1 MPDGYRYP
9 GSLVVRVLVNKFYAL
24 QRKYRREAA
33 KPGRLAP
40 LQAWFFEWEGAVVG
54 GLIAGGL
61 VTLGVKLYVVERLDD
76 IERRGER
83 CQWYEGSC
91 GMVGG
96 HLAAIQNSVSFWES
110 LAAAAQHQAT
120 LRQPWQQQQHRRS
133 QAAAQQLALWC
144 TVCKALQAAG
154 LQLWQDMALLSR
166 QKAAGL
172 QVWQDM
178 AQLSRQKV
186 RMLQQW
192 VPEVVEELDY
202 ELTSQQYIQTLEAAA
217 EAAMAADDE
226 AAEQQAA
233 CWQD

>member
-40 LQAWFFEWEGAVVG
+40 LQAWFFQWEGAVVG

-61 VTLGVKLYVVERLDD
+61 VTLGVELYVVERLDD

-96 HLAAIQNSVSFWES
+96 HLAAIQ
-110 LAAAAQHQAT
+110 LQAA
-120 LRQPWQQQQHRRS
+120 WQQQQLQ
-133 QAAAQQLALWC
+133 QAEAQ
-144 TVCKALQAAG
+144 LQAAG
-154 LQLWQDMALLSR
+154 VQLWQDMAL
-166 QKAAGL
+166 
-172 QVWQDM
+172 
-178 AQLSRQKV
+178 LSRQKV